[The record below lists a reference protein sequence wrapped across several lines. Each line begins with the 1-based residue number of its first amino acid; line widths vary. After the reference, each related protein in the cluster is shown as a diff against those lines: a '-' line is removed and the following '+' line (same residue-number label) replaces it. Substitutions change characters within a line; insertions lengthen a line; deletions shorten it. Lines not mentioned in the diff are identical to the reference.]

1 VIRRLMP
8 GALLLALSTA
18 ACSSQAPGLTDPTE
32 IITQGLEA
40 TSEVT
45 SFQLSVAVTGSL
57 TIPDTGGTFDL
68 QGTEASGA
76 FDIANQRG
84 RMTFEV
90 PGFLGLNGEVI
101 QVGGDSYLKTSVTG
115 PDYTKSSIDD
125 GGVPMDPGAA
135 LEQVR
140 SFLDEEGV
148 EAEKLDDVSC
158 GDRTCYAVRL
168 TIPTS
173 LLAAAG
179 EAADVDPGQFLGEE
193 LVLNLQFDRE
203 TLQATQISTDLDA
216 GEIGTFGLVIR
227 LSNYNEA
234 VEVSPPPSDQV
245 TEGDLPF

>member
-1 VIRRLMP
+1 VP
-8 GALLLALSTA
+8 GALLMALAIA
-18 ACSSQAPGLTDPTE
+18 ACSSPAPGLTDPTE

-45 SFQLSVAVTGSL
+45 SFQLNVSVTGSV

-68 QGTEASGA
+68 AGTEASGA
-76 FDIANQRG
+76 FDIANERG

-115 PDYTKSSIDD
+115 PDYTKSTVDGG

-135 LEQVR
+135 LDQVR

-173 LLAAAG
+173 LLAEAG
-179 EAADVDPGQFLGEE
+179 DAADVDPGQFLGEA